1 MVYFF
6 YGFINI
12 LSIYLFTFTLVHVI
26 FEPVRIDVC
35 RALYM
40 GKSLLMRIYYHL
52 VVDMNACG
60 GPGAVGVTV
69 NAAVNEIGKMSSNSA
84 YENLC
89 SVLY

>member
-1 MVYFF
+1 MVYVF

-12 LSIYLFTFTLVHVI
+12 LSIYLFTFTLMHVI

-40 GKSLLMRIYYHL
+40 EKSLLIRIYYHL

-60 GPGAVGVTV
+60 DAGAAFVTV
-69 NAAVNEIGKMSSNSA
+69 IAAVNGIGKMSSNSA
-84 YENLC
+84 CENLC